1 MHVPV
6 HVHVHVW
13 PLFILQAPAQHL
25 LSAAV
30 MSAPAVI
37 AITKLNYPETR
48 ESKTKKV
55 EDVTLETG
63 SVLAAKIIFK
73 MFGMPL
79 KQM

>member
-1 MHVPV
+1 
-6 HVHVHVW
+6 
-13 PLFILQAPAQHL
+13 
-25 LSAAV
+25 

-63 SVLAAKIIFK
+63 SVLVVKFIFNI
-73 MFGMPL
+73 FGL
-79 KQM
+79 Y